1 MGGCISSEDADDQR
15 FDAARKRRQSSM
27 GVGMGVAMMMQQAG
41 VMMGGVAPLMDAASV
56 QNEIRKAK
64 AEGRTVTVMNG
75 SLYVDYHL
83 VARVPAHYDINV

>member
-1 MGGCISSEDADDQR
+1 
-15 FDAARKRRQSSM
+15 
-27 GVGMGVAMMMQQAG
+27 MMQQAG
-41 VMMGGVAPLMDAASV
+41 VMMGGMAPIMDAAAV

-75 SLYVDYHL
+75 SLYIDYHM